1 MSSTTTPES
10 APVHQ
15 DGGRPSV
22 APPLVAGVLM
32 VGFGLFM
39 LGQALDIETT
49 GDLISGPRLFP
60 LVITV
65 AWTVLSAC
73 YLGQQL
79 LRLARGTD
87 TLPAEPFAHAL
98 RVLGVLAVL
107 VAYAFALEPVGY
119 LVSTFVLFVV
129 VAALLGSHHWLR
141 DMVIGLGLSL
151 VVYLSF
157 TQLLA
162 VRLPSGVLGL

>member
-1 MSSTTTPES
+1 MSSTSTPES

-22 APPLVAGVLM
+22 VPPLVAGVLM

-39 LGQALDIETT
+39 VGQALGIEATD
-49 GDLISGPRLFP
+49 DLISGPRLFP

-79 LRLARGTD
+79 LRLARRTD
-87 TLPAEPFAHAL
+87 TLPAEPFAHVL

-107 VAYAFALEPVGY
+107 VAYAFALEPLGY

-129 VAALLGSHHWLR
+129 VAALLGSHHWMR
-141 DMVIGLGLSL
+141 DVVIGLGLS
-151 VVYLSF
+151 VGIYLLF

>member
-1 MSSTTTPES
+1 MSSTSTPES
-10 APVHQ
+10 APVQQ

-39 LGQALDIETT
+39 LGQALDIEAT

-79 LRLARGTD
+79 LHLVRRTD

-119 LVSTFVLFVV
+119 LVSTFVLFVA
-129 VAALLGSHHWLR
+129 VAALLGSHHWMR
-141 DMVIGLGLSL
+141 DIVIGLGLSV

>member
-1 MSSTTTPES
+1 
-10 APVHQ
+10 
-15 DGGRPSV
+15 
-22 APPLVAGVLM
+22 VAGVVML
-32 VGFGLFM
+32 GFGLLM
-39 LGQALDIETT
+39 LGQALDIKAT

-79 LRLARGTD
+79 LLMARRRT
-87 TLPAEPFAHAL
+87 TMPVEPFAHLL
-98 RVLGVLAVL
+98 RVLGVLTVL

-119 LVSTFVLFVV
+119 LISTFVLFVA
-129 VAALLGSHHWLR
+129 VAALLGSHHWPR
-141 DMVIGLGLSL
+141 DVVVGIGLSL
-151 VVYLSF
+151 GIYLVF

-162 VRLPSGVLGL
+162 VRLPSGVLG

>member
-1 MSSTTTPES
+1 VSSTSLPEP
-10 APVHQ
+10 APVQ
-15 DGGRPSV
+15 EDGGRPSAV
-22 APPLVAGVLM
+22 PPLVAGVLM
-32 VGFGLFM
+32 VGFGVFM
-39 LGQALDIETT
+39 LTQALAIEAS

-79 LRLARGTD
+79 LLLARRSE
-87 TLPAEPFAHAL
+87 TLPAEPFAHVL
-98 RVLGVLAVL
+98 RVVGVLAVL

-119 LVSTFVLFVV
+119 LVTTLVLFVAV
-129 VAALLGSHHWLR
+129 SALLGSRSWPR
-141 DMVIGLGLSL
+141 DIVIGLGLS
-151 VVYLSF
+151 VAVYFTF

-162 VRLPSGVLGL
+162 VRLPSGVLG

>member
-1 MSSTTTPES
+1 MSSTPLPEP
-10 APVHQ
+10 APVQ
-15 DGGRPSV
+15 ADEGRPSV
-22 APPLVAGVLM
+22 VPPLVAGVLM

-39 LGQALDIETT
+39 VTQALDISAT

-79 LRLARGTD
+79 VRVARRAEG
-87 TLPAEPFAHAL
+87 LPAEPFAHGL
-98 RVLGVLAVL
+98 RVVGVLAVL

-119 LVSTFVLFVV
+119 LISTFVLFVV
-129 VAALLGSHHWLR
+129 VAALLGSHSWPR
-141 DMVIGLGLSL
+141 DIVIGLGLSVGIY
-151 VVYLSF
+151 VVF

-162 VRLPSGVLGL
+162 VRLSSGVLG